1 MPVVRRIGLEPRVT
15 TRHRDQPLRRHPHP
29 SCRRSGP
36 RRPPFPGAGL
46 LFEALGIVLFFASCV
61 VMFAA
66 LIAAA
71 SLDVW
76 AGAFGGLLSVVT
88 AVVGYGLVCRWLP

>member
-1 MPVVRRIGLEPRVT
+1 MT
-15 TRHRDQPLRRHPHP
+15 TRHRDQPLRRHPNP

-36 RRPPFPGAGL
+36 RRSPFPGAGL
-46 LFEALGIVLFFASCV
+46 LFEVLGVVLLFASCLVLV
-61 VMFAA
+61 VA

-88 AVVGYGLVCRWLP
+88 AVVGYAITARWLP